1 MIQSVED
8 LELLLEHLSEEE
20 VHDTPIEELP
30 HVVIDNVECV
40 EIPLSYF
47 RKEEI
52 KQLIKEYD
60 ASLNAQ
66 QDCEYGHI
74 SDNLVE

>member
-1 MIQSVED
+1 MLKTWNYFIEP
-8 LELLLEHLSEEE
+8 LSEEE

-52 KQLIKEYD
+52 KRLIKEY
-60 ASLNAQ
+60 
-66 QDCEYGHI
+66 
-74 SDNLVE
+74 